1 VRPISEPDR
10 PDRDGGNA
18 GRIAFFLE
26 QLALAGLAPDQPVA
40 ASQAGIGAVRPDSPT
55 VAEYVER
62 VAPRFGDRTRRTYA
76 PYWRLLVAA
85 HGEHHL
91 DELSTDDLADVVALA
106 GRRAKENRPG
116 SNGRSSEEAATAA
129 IRALYRRAKA
139 ARLVVEN
146 PAAELDKP
154 KRLPNSRR
162 ALTEDELAE
171 VWETTARLSRDPD
184 LDLLI
189 VRFHVESGARQGG
202 ALALTVGDID
212 EDRQTL
218 WLHEKGGKSR
228 EQAVSATLIGA
239 LLDHSRARG
248 ARRPEDPLLRFKPRK
263 GSTTGRPLSRRR
275 YDGLFSML
283 RRELPWAQRIKLSGH
298 CLRHT
303 AGTAIERLTSFAVA
317 RAFLGH
323 AGGIGPTSIYTKA
336 SIHEVAA
343 AVELLTGEPHPLATG
358 DSRKA
363 ITVTGLTLPARTET
377 SPVR

>member
-1 VRPISEPDR
+1 M
-10 PDRDGGNA
+10 
-18 GRIAFFLE
+18 IA
-26 QLALAGLAPDQPVA
+26 PA
-40 ASQAGIGAVRPDSPT
+40 A
-55 VAEYVER
+55 
-62 VAPRFGDRTRRTYA
+62 RT
-76 PYWRLLVAA
+76 PYWRLLIAA
-85 HGEHHL
+85 HGGRHL
-91 DELSTDDLADVVALA
+91 DELSTDDLADVVAFA
-106 GRRAKENRPG
+106 GQRAKENRPG

-139 ARLVVEN
+139 SRLVGDN

-171 VWETTARLSRDPD
+171 VWGTTARLSRDPE

-189 VRFHVESGARQGG
+189 IRFHTESGARQGG
-202 ALALTVGDID
+202 ALALTFGDID
-212 EDRQTL
+212 EARQTL

-228 EQAVSATLIGA
+228 EQPVSATLLQA
-239 LLDHSRARG
+239 LLEHGRARG
-248 ARRPEDPLLRFKPRK
+248 SKAPEDQLLRFKPRK
-263 GSTTGRPLSRRR
+263 GSAIGRPLSRRR

-283 RRELPWAQRIKLSGH
+283 RRELAWAQRIRLSGH

-303 AGTAIERLTSFAVA
+303 AGTAAERLTSFAVA

-323 AGGIGPTSIYTKA
+323 EGGIGPTSIYTKA

-363 ITVTGLTLPARTET
+363 ITVASLKLPVHVAL
-377 SPVR
+377 